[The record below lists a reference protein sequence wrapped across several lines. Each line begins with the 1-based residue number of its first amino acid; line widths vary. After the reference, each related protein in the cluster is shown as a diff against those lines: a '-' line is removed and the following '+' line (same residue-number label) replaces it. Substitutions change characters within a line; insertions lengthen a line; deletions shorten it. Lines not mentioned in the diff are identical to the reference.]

1 MKSPNVYS
9 RLKGTLAF
17 LASWFRFSCSCT
29 ASAGDRTP
37 ASTAVIMPI
46 IVSCASLS
54 FNVVSQAPKL
64 LYHDTTK
71 MSSEKF
77 EGLPRAGPRRGLLVY
92 RERGKRVLPLPARI
106 HRARRGWVNLVFT
119 EVAAILGDGRSAGII
134 QHGQKDGGEGDSQ
147 PGLWGRRTASVLSLN
162 RPSEFAA
169 ELLMRHLLYVLA
181 VEFNAL

>member
-64 LYHDTTK
+64 LYHDTAK

-77 EGLPRAGPRRGLLVY
+77 GGLPRAGPRLEQREYRG
-92 RERGKRVLPLPARI
+92 RGRKVLPLPTRI
-106 HRARRGWVNLVFT
+106 HRASCGWVNLVFAK
-119 EVAAILGDGRSAGII
+119 VAAILG
-134 QHGQKDGGEGDSQ
+134 
-147 PGLWGRRTASVLSLN
+147 
-162 RPSEFAA
+162 
-169 ELLMRHLLYVLA
+169 
-181 VEFNAL
+181 